1 MDGSD
6 NYTLAVS
13 VHDTAPMDSD
23 VEALQESFEGFT
35 AVDDVKIIRI
45 GTDEDKN
52 VADYYYTRN
61 QYNLSWNLSGGVHII
76 IHPERFTMMRRL
88 RTGTCDRRIFI

>member
-35 AVDDVKIIRI
+35 AVDDVKTIRI

-52 VADYYYTRN
+52 VADYN
-61 QYNLSWNLSGGVHII
+61 NSGTV
-76 IHPERFTMMRRL
+76 RRC
-88 RTGTCDRRIFI
+88 T